1 MKYQIY
7 LNKETSDIVE
17 RIARAS
23 NKKSARVIKE
33 MFESMLRI
41 SKNTAEQLD
50 RELKLLKESQNGT
63 STK

>member
-17 RIARAS
+17 RIAKAS
-23 NKKSARVIKE
+23 NKKGASVIKE

-50 RELKLLKESQNGT
+50 RELEILKERSNG
-63 STK
+63 